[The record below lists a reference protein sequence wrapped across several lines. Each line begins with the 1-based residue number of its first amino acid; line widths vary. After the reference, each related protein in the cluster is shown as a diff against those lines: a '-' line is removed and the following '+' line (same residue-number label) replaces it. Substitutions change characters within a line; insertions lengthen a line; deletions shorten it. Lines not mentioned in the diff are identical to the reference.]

1 VEEKGR
7 EDGPSQAVVGD
18 LGNSTATT
26 ADRRRETTEDQMI
39 IDFRIQGTG
48 EKFFIGGY
56 SALPPFME
64 RYKTLYDFQ
73 RLCSLPFE
81 DFMAEMESNGISLA
95 ILHAEYSYGDAD
107 LLNKTVRDF
116 VRKFSEKL
124 FGFAGIDPIVSKDPV
139 ADLDRYVNEFGMRG
153 LNLQTC
159 VQGWCANDKRLYP
172 LYAYCQEKRL
182 PVSIHTS
189 VNFMRNRKISYGHP
203 LHLDEIACDFKELT
217 LVANHGGWPWV
228 TEMVAVAWK
237 HPTVFIELGGVSP
250 KYIAK
255 PGSGWEPV
263 LTYGN
268 SVLQDQIL
276 FATDS
281 LLPYERVFKEIDQLP
296 WKDSVKEK
304 FLCTNAMRVLG
315 IS

>member
-1 VEEKGR
+1 
-7 EDGPSQAVVGD
+7 
-18 LGNSTATT
+18 
-26 ADRRRETTEDQMI
+26 MI

-48 EKFFIGGY
+48 EKFFVGGY
-56 SALPPFME
+56 EAMPPFMD
-64 RYKTLYDFQ
+64 RYKTLYDFEG
-73 RLCSLPFE
+73 LCNLPFADYLE
-81 DFMAEMESNGISLA
+81 EMERSGVSLA
-95 ILHAEYSYGDAD
+95 VLHAEYAYGDVD
-107 LLNKTVRDF
+107 QLNRTVGEFVKQFPQKLL
-116 VRKFSEKL
+116 
-124 FGFAGIDPIVSKDPV
+124 GFAGIDPTASQDTV
-139 ADLDRYVNEFGMRG
+139 ADLDLYVSEYDMRG

-159 VQGWCANDKRLYP
+159 VQGWYANDKRLYP
-172 LYAYCQEKRL
+172 LYSYCQEKRL
-182 PVSIHTS
+182 PVSIHAS
-189 VNFMRNRKISYGHP
+189 VNFMTNRKIDYGHP
-203 LHLDEIACDFKELT
+203 LYLDEIACEFPDLT
-217 LVANHGGWPWV
+217 VVASHGGWPWV

-237 HPTVFIELGGVSP
+237 HPNVFIELGAISP

-281 LLPYERVFKEIDQLP
+281 LIPYERVFKEIDQLP
-296 WKDSVKEK
+296 LKDSVKEK